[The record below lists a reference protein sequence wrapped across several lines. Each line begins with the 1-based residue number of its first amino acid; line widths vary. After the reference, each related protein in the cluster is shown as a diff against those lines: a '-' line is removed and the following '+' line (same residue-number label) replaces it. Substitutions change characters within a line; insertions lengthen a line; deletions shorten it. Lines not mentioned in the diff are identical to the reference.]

1 MRYHLF
7 LKSIG
12 KAVKI
17 AQTFFSN
24 LAVWI
29 YMSTSVSIIYIF
41 WKYSSTSICWF
52 AGKEHSSTYKLFNLR
67 SMKPYFA
74 TKNKKNCFN
83 ALRIQIPMMNLEE
96 DILIVSLK
104 TCNLLVYQTLVALNI
119 VAQKKM
125 SKIPVCIK
133 KRRG

>member
-1 MRYHLF
+1 
-7 LKSIG
+7 
-12 KAVKI
+12 
-17 AQTFFSN
+17 
-24 LAVWI
+24 
-29 YMSTSVSIIYIF
+29 
-41 WKYSSTSICWF
+41 
-52 AGKEHSSTYKLFNLR
+52 
-67 SMKPYFA
+67 MKPYFA